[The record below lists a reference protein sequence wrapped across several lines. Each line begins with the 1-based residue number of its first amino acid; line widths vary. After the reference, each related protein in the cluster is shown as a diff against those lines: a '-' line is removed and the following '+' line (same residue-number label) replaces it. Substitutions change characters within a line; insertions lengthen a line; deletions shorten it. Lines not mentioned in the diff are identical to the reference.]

1 MYKLRLGVDL
11 WEEYHLERNM
21 EELRILLQRKNS
33 AREEVRKYLHRNSNY
48 VFLILLIWI
57 YFDNNFQFESGGPEG
72 RRGAARGSERR

>member
-1 MYKLRLGVDL
+1 MLHKKLRLGVDL

-48 VFLILLIWI
+48 VF
-57 YFDNNFQFESGGPEG
+57 FS
-72 RRGAARGSERR
+72 